1 MNDWPNYYEYLDDP
15 QNYGKDVF
23 GENGIYGMEAG
34 LNLGDFRRENIN
46 IMMRNIRKAIDEYNE
61 KQENV

>member
-1 MNDWPNYYEYLDDP
+1 
-15 QNYGKDVF
+15 
-23 GENGIYGMEAG
+23 MEAG